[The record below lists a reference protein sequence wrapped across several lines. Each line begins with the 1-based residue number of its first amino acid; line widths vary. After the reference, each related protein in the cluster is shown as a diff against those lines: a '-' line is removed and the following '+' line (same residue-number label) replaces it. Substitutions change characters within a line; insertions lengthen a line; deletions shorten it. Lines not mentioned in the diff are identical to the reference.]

1 MSNIAT
7 IKMKL
12 NVLFS
17 GLVLT
22 TMLAACGQ
30 APVDPET
37 PYVIEGELTGV
48 SDSIVVRLFQY
59 DGNVGTMVASDT
71 LIDGHFRFE
80 QVMAES
86 LNRMG
91 ISVMEDGFPSMSRTI
106 YVAPGAQIKVK
117 GHNSHIY
124 TWDVESKVPEQQEYE
139 KMMQDTKAD
148 YDIYQELAIE
158 DNRLYQEYARL
169 RRSGDESEETQARI
183 QEIRN
188 QRKALTEQ
196 EDSISNIAQSKQ
208 LAAMKKLKPS
218 QPWLEQL
225 ASLASMCMAYPDYKF
240 RNDAIELYNSLP
252 EDIKSS
258 LQGQE
263 IYAGLYP
270 PEEAQDGA
278 DFPDAT
284 FYDLQGNEH
293 HIAEHKGKYI
303 LLDFWSSGCGP
314 CILAFPEMKQ
324 VYEKYQDRLAIVS
337 MSTDTDS
344 RWRKASEEHDITW
357 SNWNEGKGTGGLYA
371 HYRIRGIPYYVL
383 INPEGK
389 IEQRMMG
396 YGENMFTE
404 LFAELLGE

>member
-1 MSNIAT
+1 
-7 IKMKL
+7 MKL
-12 NVLFS
+12 KILFP
-17 GLVLT
+17 GLMLAS
-22 TMLAACGQ
+22 MLAACGK

-37 PYVIEGELTGV
+37 PYVIEGELTGLP
-48 SDSIVVRLFQY
+48 DSIVVRLFQY
-59 DGNVGTMVASDT
+59 DGNVGTMVTSDT
-71 LIDGHFRFE
+71 LTDGLFRFE

-91 ISVMEDGFPSMSRTI
+91 IYGMGDGFPSMSRTI

-117 GHNSHIY
+117 GHDSHIF

-148 YDIYQELAIE
+148 YDVYQDLAIE
-158 DNRLYQEYARL
+158 DNRLYKEYARL
-169 RRSGDESEETQARI
+169 RSSGDDSEETKARI
-183 QEIRN
+183 QELRDLR
-188 QRKALTEQ
+188 QRLRAQ
-196 EDSISNIAQSKQ
+196 QDSVSDVTQVKTI
-208 LAAMKKLKPS
+208 AAMKKLKPS
-218 QPWLEQL
+218 QPWLEKL
-225 ASLASMCMAYPDYKF
+225 SSLARMCMAYPDYKF
-240 RNDAIELYNSLP
+240 RNDAIELYGLLP
-252 EDIKSS
+252 EGIKTS

-270 PEEAQDGA
+270 PEEAKDGA

-314 CILAFPEMKQ
+314 CILAFPEMKK
-324 VYEKYQDRLAIVS
+324 VYEKYQDRLTIVS

-371 HYRIRGIPYYVL
+371 HYRIMGIPYYVL

-389 IEQRMMG
+389 IEKRMMG

-404 LFAELLGE
+404 FFAELLGE